1 MCSLLRMVA
10 FIKQHSLV
18 KRMVKD
24 ISQISEFSS
33 VAWKF
38 LFAIY
43 KSSWNKLIA
52 NKNNKYF
59 KQYMFLQFNKT
70 PTRSITTNKLLKSKQ
85 ANILRISWLIPSRP
99 SKSVLTKLKF
109 VTRIN
114 LWTWLLNPTTSHMH
128 KPLKVISRK
137 SSQSKISFW
146 NYPLT
151 RLWKFIMS

>member
-1 MCSLLRMVA
+1 
-10 FIKQHSLV
+10 
-18 KRMVKD
+18 MVKD

-114 LWTWLLNPTTSHMH
+114 L
-128 KPLKVISRK
+128 
-137 SSQSKISFW
+137 
-146 NYPLT
+146 
-151 RLWKFIMS
+151 